1 MEFFILSPYIIK
13 QTTLLKAVLLVR
25 MLLSEIPNRATSI
38 KFAYPAEFV
47 PPERMGTTPLETK
60 AENNFLN
67 FNSLD
72 PYIFARKSPFSPTKM

>member
-38 KFAYPAEFV
+38 KFDYLAEFV
-47 PPERMGTTPLETK
+47 PQERMGTTPLETK
-60 AENNFLN
+60 AENSFLN
-67 FNSLD
+67 F
-72 PYIFARKSPFSPTKM
+72 